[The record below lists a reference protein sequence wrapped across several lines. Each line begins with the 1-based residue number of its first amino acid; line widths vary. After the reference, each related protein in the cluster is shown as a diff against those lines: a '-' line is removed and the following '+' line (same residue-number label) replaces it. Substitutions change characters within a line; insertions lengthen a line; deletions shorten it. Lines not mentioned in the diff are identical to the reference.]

1 MYDERVSQEDMD
13 RVYEQGYKKGYE
25 DGVES
30 ERPRAFGA
38 GYKAGYDNAAK
49 IVRCKDCKYFYRY
62 LRTNFKNCEL
72 HDLPTKED
80 GFCSWAERRE

>member
-1 MYDERVSQEDMD
+1 MAEYIDKQQAIIALTGWETEPLDGDIERTLENLPTTDIVHC
-13 RVYEQGYKKGYE
+13 KG
-25 DGVES
+25 
-30 ERPRAFGA
+30 
-38 GYKAGYDNAAK
+38 
-49 IVRCKDCKYFYRY
+49 CKYFYRY